1 MHVGTASI
9 VRLLSSVVAAVVWS
23 GAVQAQV
30 PEAIANDSAPVAS
43 PASLPVQPGTP
54 VPLTEQ
60 DLAAF
65 LDGMLPSSMAIGDIA
80 GVTVS
85 VVKDEALLLT
95 KAYGFADVEKRI
107 PVSAERTLFRPAS
120 ISKLFTWTAVM
131 QQVEAGRLDLDQDI
145 NEYLD
150 FKITGFGGAPIKLRH
165 VMTHTAGFEESLLDL
180 LIDDPSGVKPLA
192 QAIKGAIPKRIYPPG
207 AVPAYSNYGA
217 SLGGYIVERVS
228 GMPFAEYVEQHIFQ
242 PLRMQRST
250 FRQPVP
256 DELIKDVSNSYLSAS
271 GKTVPFEFGSD
282 APAGALSSTA
292 VDMAQFMLAH
302 LNNGLLPGADE
313 SGRILKPET
322 AQLMHS
328 VANRPGP
335 EVDAMAYG
343 FYEQSRNGVRVIAH
357 GGDLTA
363 FHSELVLIP
372 SAKVGL
378 FVSFNSL
385 GKESATYKLRTALFE
400 AFMDRYFPRQQALAP
415 PITGPESKQRT
426 AALEG
431 PYKLSRRAETSLFS
445 FFYMFGQQS
454 VTMNEDGT
462 FQLGGLDGL
471 NDQPR
476 RFQEITPW
484 LWRET
489 AGEMRIAAV
498 RDDSGAVASLVPDG
512 YGPVFVFQ
520 PVPAWRDKTWLQ
532 PVLLG
537 SGLVLA
543 LALLVRLVGFI
554 RRRWRRAPA
563 NVPVDASTSRLSLA
577 AVVSGS
583 LFVAMVLMMLT
594 MFSGE
599 SFWIISSD
607 ARWLLRLVQLTAL
620 LAVLGSSAAVV
631 AAARSWRS
639 PAAAVRLSIG
649 RSVLAAACLAWA
661 YVAIVFH
668 FLALR
673 LSY

>member
-1 MHVGTASI
+1 MRVGTALI
-9 VRLLSSVVAAVVWS
+9 VAGGIALSLLPFVGRADAPLVA
-23 GAVQAQV
+23 
-30 PEAIANDSAPVAS
+30 PM
-43 PASLPVQPGTP
+43 
-54 VPLTEQ
+54 PLTEQ

-80 GVTVS
+80 GATVS
-85 VVKDEALLLT
+85 VVKDDAVLLT

-165 VMTHTAGFEESLLDL
+165 LMTHTAGFEESLLDL
-180 LIDDPSGVKPLA
+180 LIDDPRGVKPLA
-192 QAIKGAIPKRIYPPG
+192 QAMKEAIPKRIYPPG
-207 AVPAYSNYGA
+207 TVPAYSNYGA
-217 SLGGYIVERVS
+217 SLAGYIVERVS
-228 GMPFAEYVEQHIFQ
+228 GLPFAEYVEQRIFQ

-256 DELIKDVSNSYLSAS
+256 DELLKDVSNGYMSAS
-271 GKTVPFEFGSD
+271 GEVVPFEYGSD
-282 APAGALSSTA
+282 VPAGALSSTA

-302 LNNGLLPGADE
+302 LNDGLLPGGDE
-313 SGRILKPET
+313 SGRMLKPET
-322 AQLMHS
+322 TQLMHS

-378 FVSFNSL
+378 FVSFNSV
-385 GKESATYKLRTALFE
+385 GKENSTYKVRTALFE
-400 AFMDRYFPRQQALAP
+400 AFMDRYFPRQEALAP
-415 PITGPESKQRT
+415 LISGPESKQRT
-426 AALEG
+426 AALVGSYE
-431 PYKLSRRAETSLFS
+431 LSRRAETSLFS

-454 VTMNEDGT
+454 ATVNPDGT

-476 RFQEITPW
+476 RFQEIAPW

-520 PVPAWRDKTWLQ
+520 PAPAWRNKTWLQ

-543 LALLVRLVGFI
+543 LALLVRVVGFV
-554 RRRWRRAPA
+554 RRRWRRTPA
-563 NVPVDASTSRLSLA
+563 EAVSGPVDTSTSRLSLA
-577 AVVSGS
+577 AVLTGS
-583 LFVAMVLMMLT
+583 LFVAMVLMMLAL
-594 MFSGE
+594 FSSE
-599 SFWIISSD
+599 SFWIISSG
-607 ARWLLRLVQLTAL
+607 ARWVVRLVQLTAL
-620 LAVLGSSAAVV
+620 LAVLGSIAAVV
-631 AAARSWRS
+631 AAVRSWRS
-639 PAAAVRLSIG
+639 PAVATRLSIG
-649 RSVLAAACLAWA
+649 RSVLAAACFAWA
-661 YVAIVFH
+661 YVAIAFH